1 MPKRHTLHLTD
12 EETQVLRQLR
22 DTGEPAYLRERAA
35 ALLKIAAGL
44 SPHKVAR
51 SGLLK
56 QRKPDTV
63 YAWLR
68 SYREHG
74 VAGLHHKP
82 GKGRKP
88 AFAPLSEEDAEV
100 ELHHLVGR
108 DPSRIPP
115 HETRWTLRSLGTS
128 VPWLKGLSIPTV
140 HRTLRRLGISYKRG
154 RSYVHSPDAE
164 YTQKLACVQ
173 QALETVKENRE
184 THVAFYQDEFAFR
197 LQPRLAK
204 DWTQTASK
212 KPLAHQTLDSD
223 EVCYGMGALNA
234 YTGDLVYQQTDAAT
248 VLETHALYS
257 KICQRYPKAERIY
270 LIQDNRPV
278 HLHPNLLAALLPQT
292 SSFQKPLPPS
302 WVGKFSKKIGKLAQ
316 LPIEVLQ
323 LPTYASWTNP
333 IEKLWRWVRQA
344 VLHLHRLAEDW
355 QTLQQRVMT
364 FMEQFQGGSKQL
376 LRYVGLLPV

>member
-1 MPKRHTLHLTD
+1 MAKRHTLQLTD

-22 DTGEPAYLRERAA
+22 DTSQQAYLRERAG

-68 SYREHG
+68 EYREHG
-74 VAGLHHKP
+74 AQGLRHKP

-88 AFAPLSEEDAEV
+88 AFAPVSEEDAEE
-100 ELHHLVGR
+100 ELQHLVGR
-108 DPSRIPP
+108 DPAQIPP
-115 HETRWTLRSLGTS
+115 HETRWTLRTLGAS
-128 VPWLKGLSIPTV
+128 IPWLKGISIPGV
-140 HRTLRRLGISYKRG
+140 RQTLRRLGISYKRG
-154 RSYVHSPDAE
+154 RNYVQSPDLE
-164 YTQKLACVQ
+164 YDEKLAYVQ
-173 QALETVKENRE
+173 QALETAKQHPE

-197 LQPRLAK
+197 LQPTLAK
-204 DWTQTASK
+204 DWTQTATK
-212 KPLAHQTLDSD
+212 QPLARQTLDPD
-223 EVCYGMGALNA
+223 AVCYGLGALNA
-234 YTGDLVYQQTDAAT
+234 HTGDLVYQQTESAT
-248 VLETHALYS
+248 VVATHEFYS
-257 KICQRYPKAERIY
+257 HICQRYPKAERIY

-278 HLHPNLLAALLPQT
+278 HLHPNLLAALLPQM
-292 SSFQKPLPPS
+292 SSFRKPLPPS
-302 WVGKFSKKIGKLAQ
+302 WIGKFSKKIGELNK

-355 QTLQQRVMT
+355 HTLQQRVIA
-364 FMEQFQGGSKQL
+364 FMEQFQGGSKKL